1 MKFNYLIKVEYD
13 GTNFVGW
20 QHQKK
25 GKTIQG
31 EIEKVFKKILKKNV
45 KIIGAGRTDKGVH
58 AKGQFAHFKINEKIE
73 DLNKFLCSIN
83 FFLSKKLISI
93 ISIKKKNQKFHS
105 RYLAKERIYKYIIIN
120 RPSNLSLENN
130 RAWHVR
136 KKLDIRLMKRGAKE
150 FIGKHDF
157 STYRSSSCSAKSALK
172 DMNYVSVKKKKETI
186 TIIFKSQS
194 FLQNQVRSMVGCLE
208 YLGKKKWNLQKFIQV
223 FKLKKR
229 SLCAPPAPA
238 CGLYLLDVKY

>member
-1 MKFNYLIKVEYD
+1 MRYVIYISYL
-13 GTNFVGW
+13 GTNYHGW
-20 QHQKK
+20 QVQDNALS
-25 GKTIQG
+25 IQY
-31 EIEKVFKKILKKNV
+31 ILNNSLSKILKEDIKTV
-45 KIIGAGRTDKGVH
+45 GAGRTDKGVH
-58 AKGQFAHFKINEKIE
+58 AKGQFAHFKINEKIK

-157 STYRSSSCSAKSALK
+157 STYRSSSCSAKSSLK
-172 DMNYVSVKKKKETI
+172 DMNYVSVKKKKDTI